1 MISQDLSAQR
11 ISELQ
16 KMMVEHDVD
25 LVAIGPTP
33 NMQYLLGFVPFP
45 DERACVLLISRE
57 NKQIVIPGL
66 NANQFEAEI
75 DMKGIRWTDAA
86 GPRLAMQ
93 EALDSLDIQPGVVM
107 AADDTMRADVF
118 LLLQDMAKPRASIA
132 AESLMLSLRLKKSEI
147 EVQALSLA
155 AAQADEAL
163 LVGVDACC
171 SGVTEREV
179 ADKIANYFRS
189 HGAEVV
195 DFTLVASGPNGAYP
209 HHQFSDRILQVG
221 DFVILDIGATLNG
234 YHSDV
239 TRMVHLGEPSEEE
252 RAILNI
258 VLEANKQGREAIKP
272 GARACDIDHA
282 TRSVIEKAGYGPNFF
297 HRTGHGIGLEVH
309 ETPWITPTNET
320 ILEPGM
326 AFSVEPG
333 IYLPGR
339 LGVRIED
346 IVIVTKEGYH
356 CLTGVNQE
364 LFVKS

>member
-1 MISQDLSAQR
+1 
-11 ISELQ
+11 
-16 KMMVEHDVD
+16 V
-25 LVAIGPTP
+25 
-33 NMQYLLGFVPFP
+33 
-45 DERACVLLISRE
+45 
-57 NKQIVIPGL
+57 
-66 NANQFEAEI
+66 
-75 DMKGIRWTDAA
+75 
-86 GPRLAMQ
+86 Q
-93 EALDSLDIQPGVVM
+93 EALNLLDIQPGVVM
-107 AADDTMRADVF
+107 AADDTMRADVL

-132 AESLMLSLRLKKSEI
+132 AGSLMLSLRLQKSEI

-163 LVGVDACC
+163 LVGVEACRP
-171 SGVTEREV
+171 GVTEREV
-179 ADKIANYFRS
+179 ADQIANYFRS

-209 HHQFSDRILQVG
+209 HHQFSDRILQMG

-239 TRMVHLGEPSEEE
+239 TRMIHLGEPTEEE
-252 RAILNI
+252 RAIFDI
-258 VLEANKQGREAIKP
+258 VLEANKQGREAIQP

-282 TRSVIEKAGYGPNFF
+282 TRRVIEKAGYGPNFF

-320 ILEPGM
+320 ILGPGM

-356 CLTGVNQE
+356 CLTGVDHE
-364 LFVKS
+364 LFVKG

>member
-1 MISQDLSAQR
+1 MISRDVSAQR
-11 ISELQ
+11 IDQLQ
-16 KMMVEHDVD
+16 KKMVENDVD

-33 NMQYLLGFVPFP
+33 NMQYLMGFVPFP
-45 DERACVLLISRE
+45 DERACVLLVSRE
-57 NKQIVIPGL
+57 NKQTVIPEL
-66 NANQFEAEI
+66 NANQFEANT
-75 DMKGIRWTDAA
+75 DMKGIRWTDAV
-86 GPRLAMQ
+86 GPRQAIQ
-93 EALDSLDIQPGVVM
+93 EALSLLGIQPGAVL
-107 AADDTMRADVF
+107 AADDTMRADVL
-118 LLLQDMAKPRASIA
+118 LLLQDIAKPRASIPA
-132 AESLMLSLRLKKSEI
+132 GSLMLSLRLYKSEI

-163 LVGVDACC
+163 LVGVDACRP
-171 SGVTEREV
+171 GVTEREV

-209 HHQFSDRILQVG
+209 HHQFSDRVLQVG

-239 TRMVHLGEPSEEE
+239 TRMVHLGEPTEEE
-252 RAILNI
+252 RTIFNI
-258 VLEANKQGREAIKP
+258 VLEANKQGREAVKP
-272 GARACDIDHA
+272 GERACDIDHA

-297 HRTGHGIGLEVH
+297 HRTGHGIGVEVH
-309 ETPWITPTNET
+309 ETPWITLTNET

-339 LGVRIED
+339 YGVRIED
-346 IVIVTKEGYH
+346 IVIVTEEGYR
-356 CLTGVNQE
+356 CLTGVDHE